1 MGASKASNLLQANIY
16 VKTLNTSAICSAS
29 NNLVSSVKDATGQT
43 ESYTYGNR
51 QSIMTGQPTAVK
63 DANGKTTTIGYNDYG
78 RVSQKI
84 FANGGKLLYT
94 YTNGLLTS
102 VSRTSGSSQLLGCSY
117 DSFGNLT
124 GVNVGSILPAGY
136 EYAAKNGN
144 LLEQTYGNGDSVSFA
159 YDNLG
164 RVMVCPACL
173 TVCRTI
179 IPTILWGIL
188 PPLPGTITQPIP
200 MPMTAWDS

>member
-1 MGASKASNLLQANIY
+1 MPTGDKPRTGAKGLKTWLGNNQTGLVGASKASNLLQANIY

-78 RVSQKI
+78 RVSQKT

-94 YTNGLLTS
+94 YTNGL
-102 VSRTSGSSQLLGCSY
+102 RTSFQRLGAALYRLLALLDQL
-117 DSFGNLT
+117 
-124 GVNVGSILPAGY
+124 
-136 EYAAKNGN
+136 
-144 LLEQTYGNGDSVSFA
+144 
-159 YDNLG
+159 
-164 RVMVCPACL
+164 
-173 TVCRTI
+173 
-179 IPTILWGIL
+179 
-188 PPLPGTITQPIP
+188 
-200 MPMTAWDS
+200 